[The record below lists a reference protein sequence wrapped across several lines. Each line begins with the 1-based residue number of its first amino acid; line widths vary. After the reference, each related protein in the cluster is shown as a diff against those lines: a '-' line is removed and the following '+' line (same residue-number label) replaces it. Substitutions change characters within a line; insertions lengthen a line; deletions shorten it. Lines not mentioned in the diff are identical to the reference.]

1 MIKGSSRPPGLE
13 SSLWPREMCLR
24 GSVLKCFYLAKL
36 ISPGMRDLI
45 LPINLRES
53 YQVSGQIYRI
63 RQVSSVERKKEAH
76 FPPEQTVPG

>member
-13 SSLWPREMCLR
+13 DSLWPRETCLR
-24 GSVLKCFYLAKL
+24 GSVPKGFYLARL
-36 ISPGMRDLI
+36 ISADMRDLI

-63 RQVSSVERKKEAH
+63 RQVSSVERKKKSQ
-76 FPPEQTVPG
+76 FRPEQTLPG